1 MGCIWIKIL
10 TGLDY
15 IMAAYEAYTRDEYW
29 VKAEDGS
36 FKAGCTDEKAKKPL
50 EKLAQLYKEGAMIQ
64 NLQLKMHQKKKN

>member
-1 MGCIWIKIL
+1 MCIRDRDL

-50 EKLAQLYKEGAMIQ
+50 AVFYTHLDVYKRQ
-64 NLQLKMHQKKKN
+64 S